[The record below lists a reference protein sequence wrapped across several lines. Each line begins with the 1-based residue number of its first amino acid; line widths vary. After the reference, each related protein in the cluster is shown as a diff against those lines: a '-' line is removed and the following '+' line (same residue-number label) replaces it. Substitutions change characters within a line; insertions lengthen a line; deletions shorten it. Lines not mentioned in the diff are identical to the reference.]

1 MDVEDIAQYLCES
14 VNWSSFFVMI
24 KTLGDDLNERKDRFD
39 KASIIEYS
47 LEIFSNKKIRWVDEI
62 GRDHFIDD
70 LDIAME
76 MKFIKSAKYTYSKKL
91 PKKNV
96 KVKLTNTIG
105 SSDGRTLPN
114 TFDCLLIASE
124 YDVSVIKYE
133 ELLGYVESAGDG
145 LIATIPFDRL
155 CDVSL
160 MDKTHAPI
168 LLENNNIVCN
178 YKQEKAAAIS
188 RFLEQFIDY

>member
-1 MDVEDIAQYLCES
+1 MNTEYIADYLCKS
-14 VNWSSFFVMI
+14 VEWSSFFVML
-24 KTLGDDLNERKDRFD
+24 KTLGDDLNDRKDRFD

-47 LEIFSNKKIRWVDEI
+47 LEIFSDKKIRWVDEI

-105 SSDGRTLPN
+105 SSYGRTLPN

-124 YDVSVIKYE
+124 YDVSIIKYE
-133 ELLGYVESAGDG
+133 DLLQYVESAGDG
-145 LIATIPFDRL
+145 LVATIPFDKL
-155 CDVSL
+155 YDVSL
-160 MDKTHAPI
+160 IDETNALS
-168 LLENNNIVCN
+168 LLENNRSVCN
-178 YKQEKAAAIS
+178 YKQEKAEAIS
-188 RFLEQFIDY
+188 RFLAQFIN